1 MFATVTGSQLSEW
14 LAPIRDQYKDTSAR
28 RMHNMDWK
36 MFNNEKLKIIPPV
49 PGTSEPSEP
58 SSTVDVPKNNLLLR
72 FTPNE
77 TLTSGVMPTSSL
89 KSKLETTLQN
99 AKELAAILKSHII
112 TVQEREKTLKEAIVN
127 GKLGVT
133 ILTVSTLKGQPRK
146 YIIRDGFWTLCNGMI
161 QTPTTV
167 PDMTA
172 TIFSN
177 VYSTPRCIGQEVTSK
192 PDPCVFNS
200 IIKYETIPTER
211 KTEYTED
218 EYLCLKPTF
227 NNTLE
232 QYLSVTKKLVNAT
245 CKNDRNTEADAL
257 LTALMNTWTYCVVMQ
272 IKVLNLFHLIIS
284 GKIRSFADN
293 LFECGL
299 RVMSDYTYYPQR
311 EIVASELPLE
321 YCDGV
326 LGSCKLIVA
335 WHLSN
340 SSVEN
345 FEFVKDDQNFK
356 NYFMKSGSYVNNALY

>member
-1 MFATVTGSQLSEW
+1 MNIILFACIFHVCYCDWLSEW

-245 CKNDRNTEADAL
+245 CKN
-257 LTALMNTWTYCVVMQ
+257 
-272 IKVLNLFHLIIS
+272 